1 MSSPALQIEA
11 KKSASLC
18 LTNTHIANMHIL
30 FLFTLFKK
38 MKRGC
43 EHVLIESMIISLID
57 AYLEVEGVRLT
68 L

>member
-1 MSSPALQIEA
+1 
-11 KKSASLC
+11 
-18 LTNTHIANMHIL
+18 MHIL

>member
-1 MSSPALQIEA
+1 
-11 KKSASLC
+11 
-18 LTNTHIANMHIL
+18 
-30 FLFTLFKK
+30 

>member
-1 MSSPALQIEA
+1 
-11 KKSASLC
+11 
-18 LTNTHIANMHIL
+18 MHIL
-30 FLFTLFKK
+30 FLFILFKT

-43 EHVLIESMIISLID
+43 EHVLIESMIILLID